1 MKTTYYLTLHGNAKV
16 LRATTSIAKIKLA
29 RCANN
34 GLWCKAVEPKTAR
47 KMIEDGVEFI
57 KVQDLY

>member
-1 MKTTYYLTLHGNAKV
+1 MTLHGNATV
-16 LRATTSIAKIKLA
+16 MRATTAIAKEKMA
-29 RCANN
+29 RCASN

-47 KMIEDGVEFI
+47 EMIKDGAEFI

>member
-1 MKTTYYLTLHGNAKV
+1 MKTTYYMTLHGNATV
-16 LRATTSIAKIKLA
+16 MRATTAIAKEKMA
-29 RCANN
+29 RCASN

-47 KMIEDGVEFI
+47 KMIEDGAEFI

>member
-1 MKTTYYLTLHGNAKV
+1 METTYYVTLHSTTV
-16 LRATTSIAKIKLA
+16 MRATTSIAKIKLA
-29 RCANN
+29 RCASN

-47 KMIEDGVEFI
+47 KMIKDGAEFI